1 MKTDFTLKVSVE
13 YSGNLAEVK
22 KKTCRHLEWLE
33 SACFSVIKEECF
45 SIKKVKAEVVE

>member
-13 YSGNLAEVK
+13 YSGNLEEVK

-33 SACFSVIKEECF
+33 AYCISGIKEKCF
-45 SIKKVKAEVVE
+45 SIKDVKAEVVE